1 MARYLW
7 LICIFVERK
16 NRFLPKK
23 DIFSMGSANGK
34 ILPWPG
40 GSMPGQK
47 AIRLAKKGCGPS
59 FPDAGFRR
67 LQPSHL
73 FPPASLC
80 GEET

>member
-59 FPDAGFRR
+59 FPDAGSPFAA
-67 LQPSHL
+67 QPSL
-73 FPPASLC
+73 SPASLC

>member
-1 MARYLW
+1 
-7 LICIFVERK
+7 
-16 NRFLPKK
+16 
-23 DIFSMGSANGK
+23 MGSANGK

-73 FPPASLC
+73 FPPESLC

>member
-1 MARYLW
+1 
-7 LICIFVERK
+7 
-16 NRFLPKK
+16 
-23 DIFSMGSANGK
+23 MGSANGK

-47 AIRLAKKGCGPS
+47 GIRLAKKGCGPS